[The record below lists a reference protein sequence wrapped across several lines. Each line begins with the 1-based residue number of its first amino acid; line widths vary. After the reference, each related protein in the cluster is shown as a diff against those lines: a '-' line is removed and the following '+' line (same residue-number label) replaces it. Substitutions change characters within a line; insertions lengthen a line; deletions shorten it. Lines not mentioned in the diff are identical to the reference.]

1 MLFGDQSPS
10 ICFKTKGNLY
20 SESHIKIHQDEKI
33 RVFEFQNKGIPQ
45 IYHSLPFHIST
56 QTAKLDTLKVLNRE
70 PGIFN

>member
-45 IYHSLPFHIST
+45 IYHSLPFHIS
-56 QTAKLDTLKVLNRE
+56 KLDTLKVLNRE